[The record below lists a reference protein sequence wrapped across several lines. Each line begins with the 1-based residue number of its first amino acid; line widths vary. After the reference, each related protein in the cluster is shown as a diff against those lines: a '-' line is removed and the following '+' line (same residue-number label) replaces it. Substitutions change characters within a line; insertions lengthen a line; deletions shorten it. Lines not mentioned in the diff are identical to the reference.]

1 MTEQLAKDARLAAM
15 DELIA
20 EFEAEHGPITDE
32 EIAEQ
37 RQRDRDASVA
47 LRLEGERRV
56 AEWQRLQVQQAE

>member
-1 MTEQLAKDARLAAM
+1 MTEQLVKDARLAAM

-37 RQRDRDASVA
+37 RQRDRDASAA
-47 LRLEGERRV
+47 LRLEGERRL
-56 AEWQRLQVQQAE
+56 AESQRLQVQQAE